1 MQEKCDARTCAQVVD
16 DQTVGKLNTAL
27 LALSVVSVIIGGFLA
42 TLSR

>member
-1 MQEKCDARTCAQVVD
+1 MQVNSDACTCAQAAD
-16 DQTVGKLNTAL
+16 DQSVGKLNTAL